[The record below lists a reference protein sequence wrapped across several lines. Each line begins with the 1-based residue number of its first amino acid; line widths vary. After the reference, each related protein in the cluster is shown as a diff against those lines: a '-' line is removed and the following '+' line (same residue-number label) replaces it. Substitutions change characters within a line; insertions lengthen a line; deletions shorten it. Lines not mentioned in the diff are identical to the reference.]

1 MKNIQ
6 KYTLDKE
13 HSTKALDEVVAC
25 CAHGQDPPYTYI
37 QREHSTE
44 RRVIFENRRV
54 LAPALKLNVVFSFTL
69 SVYNLAYTPPS
80 GKTPF
85 HAGCHAQRPL
95 PEGFPKSCCPG
106 PVEQGVDC
114 ISKAYPSLR
123 FPAPGVTHPML
134 ALE

>member
-44 RRVIFENRRV
+44 RRVIFEYRRV

-69 SVYNLAYTPPS
+69 SAYNIAYTPPS

-95 PEGFPKSCCPG
+95 PEGFSNTSNPG
-106 PVEQGVDC
+106 
-114 ISKAYPSLR
+114 
-123 FPAPGVTHPML
+123 
-134 ALE
+134 